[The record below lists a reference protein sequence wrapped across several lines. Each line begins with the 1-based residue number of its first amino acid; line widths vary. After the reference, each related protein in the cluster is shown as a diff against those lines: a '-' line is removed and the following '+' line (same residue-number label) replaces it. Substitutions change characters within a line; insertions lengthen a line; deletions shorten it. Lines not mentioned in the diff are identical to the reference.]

1 MGVATA
7 FSLRCPLLPTV
18 PVFSFGFKTEDGVA
32 LGASKAIK
40 PAAGGGC
47 KTLRLGGVSSPQS
60 PLGCAGHCGAFL
72 GRAPLPMRAGCQF
85 SATSLGLCVKGKIV
99 CPMGEYSQRSSK
111 QNLFLVRDT
120 IFKG

>member
-60 PLGCAGHCGAFL
+60 PLGCAGTLWGVPRKGSSPHESRLSVLSNIPGAL
-72 GRAPLPMRAGCQF
+72 CQ
-85 SATSLGLCVKGKIV
+85 G
-99 CPMGEYSQRSSK
+99 
-111 QNLFLVRDT
+111 QNSVSH
-120 IFKG
+120 G